1 MEVKGHFVSFFF
13 PLYMHFSNVGNKINC
28 TDLYQRQSVT
38 AEGEVTLLH
47 TMFSFAAAL
56 SRLPDTT

>member
-1 MEVKGHFVSFFF
+1 
-13 PLYMHFSNVGNKINC
+13 MHFSNVGNKIDC
-28 TDLYQRQSVT
+28 ADLYQRQGVT

-47 TMFSFAAAL
+47 TMFPFDAAL

>member
-1 MEVKGHFVSFFF
+1 MVILCHFS
-13 PLYMHFSNVGNKINC
+13 PLHMHFSSVSNKLNC
-28 TDLYQRQSVT
+28 ADLYQRQGVN

-47 TMFSFAAAL
+47 AMFSFAAAL

>member
-1 MEVKGHFVSFFF
+1 
-13 PLYMHFSNVGNKINC
+13 MHFSNVGNKLNC
-28 TDLYQRQSVT
+28 ADLYQRQGVT